1 MTSSECHEA
10 SLIPLVD
17 FCSEQRFQAIQE
29 QLNSIQQ
36 TLQQISKGSPATTP
50 PALAAS
56 SPTPARQTVPPFE
69 GQSSFHH
76 ETLVARDAAL
86 SAVVAARGGELN
98 DQVSSALSSLKDS
111 LDTHTPGPAQG
122 SSETSRTREPLLP
135 VDLVVAVVKKV
146 KGRCTIRVWNSADTP
161 SATPVFPR
169 QSIVERHPATGIAV
183 PVDLFPN

>member
-1 MTSSECHEA
+1 MTSSKCHEA
-10 SLIPLVD
+10 IFNFPLLTLD
-17 FCSEQRFQAIQE
+17 SEQRFQSIQG
-29 QLNSIQQ
+29 QLNSIQE
-36 TLQQISKGSPATTP
+36 TLQQISKGSPAATP
-50 PALAAS
+50 PLAVS
-56 SPTPARQTVPPFE
+56 SPSPARQTVPPFE

-122 SSETSRTREPLLP
+122 SSEVSRAREPLLP

-146 KGRCTIRVWNSADTP
+146 KGRCAIRV
-161 SATPVFPR
+161 
-169 QSIVERHPATGIAV
+169 
-183 PVDLFPN
+183 

>member
-1 MTSSECHEA
+1 MPWKTV
-10 SLIPLVD
+10 LNFPLLTFD
-17 FCSEQRFQAIQE
+17 SEQRFQSIQE

-36 TLQQISKGSPATTP
+36 TLQKISKGSPAATP
-50 PALAAS
+50 PALAVS
-56 SPTPARQTVPPFE
+56 SPSPARQTVPPFE

-122 SSETSRTREPLLP
+122 SSEVSRTREPLLP

-146 KGRCTIRVWNSADTP
+146 KSMYVIFSSLEPG
-161 SATPVFPR
+161 
-169 QSIVERHPATGIAV
+169 
-183 PVDLFPN
+183 